1 MSTHTKP
8 QVQTK
13 MESQVCGL
21 EFGNSR
27 RRVRLNIFLWKGY
40 TDSLQTKANLLKRKI
55 IENLLCHLCGRF
67 PEDVKHALW
76 DCEAKNIVWCK
87 KFSLVSCFEAA
98 NGNFLD

>member
-1 MSTHTKP
+1 
-8 QVQTK
+8 
-13 MESQVCGL
+13 MESGL
-21 EFGNSR
+21 WSGIWKLKASGK
-27 RRVRLNIFLWKGY
+27 IKHFLWKGY